1 MMTMSDPE
9 SSHPELSPRRRRL
22 QFRAWHRGTK
32 ETDLMVG
39 AFVARHIATFTD
51 AELDDLEQVLELLDV
66 DLQDWLSGR
75 RPIPAEVASPML
87 DRMAAECAGKG
98 AGTTPEIR
106 AGLGLDKA

>member
-1 MMTMSDPE
+1 MRRCQLRPL
-9 SSHPELSPRRRRL
+9 HPDFPPGAPLHSRWHAHRRRP
-22 QFRAWHRGTK
+22 
-32 ETDLMVG
+32 TDG
-39 AFVARHIATFTD
+39 APSSRHIATFTD